1 MYGNINFTDCNLLNN
16 KMSQE
21 SDKYLVDVAP
31 GGGEP
36 RTFVSVSFH
45 GSDLFLLPHL
55 IGVHVMLFH
64 KHLLTN
70 IVKRIF

>member
-1 MYGNINFTDCNLLNN
+1 MQCHHCCYVTLVEWLNIELNG
-16 KMSQE
+16 
-21 SDKYLVDVAP
+21 LVDVAP

>member
-1 MYGNINFTDCNLLNN
+1 MYGNINVIDCNLLNN

-45 GSDLFLLPHL
+45 GSVLFYFL
-55 IGVHVMLFH
+55 I
-64 KHLLTN
+64 
-70 IVKRIF
+70 

>member
-1 MYGNINFTDCNLLNN
+1 MYGNITVTDCNPLNN

-45 GSDLFLLPHL
+45 GFVLFYFL
-55 IGVHVMLFH
+55 I
-64 KHLLTN
+64 
-70 IVKRIF
+70 